1 MLAPRD
7 RRALQWGAAAII
19 LAILAF
25 RVVPGAVAEGRRYL
39 ERLGARRELLA
50 RGRADLADLPQ
61 LEAAAPDLTARV
73 AAMARR
79 VYASGSD
86 AEATATLAATLT
98 QLAAAARLAPGQVVP
113 LADSASAG
121 DLRRVSAHLSLE
133 GDIRGLAEY
142 LDAIGRHPI
151 PIVPTRLRVMAPDP
165 RGAVPGPERL
175 RVELEVQAWYLPPVT
190 GS

>member
-1 MLAPRD
+1 MLLPRD

-19 LAILAF
+19 LAILGF

-61 LEAAAPDLTARV
+61 LEAAAPALTARV
-73 AAMARR
+73 AAMASR
-79 VYASGSD
+79 VLASGSD
-86 AEATATLAATLT
+86 AEATATLAATLA
-98 QLAAAARLAPGQVVP
+98 QLAAVARLAPGQVAP
-113 LADSASAG
+113 LPDSASAG

-133 GDIRGLAEY
+133 GDIQGLAEF
-142 LDAIGRHPI
+142 LDRLGRHPI

-165 RGAVPGPERL
+165 RGVAPGPERL
-175 RVELEVQAWYLPPVT
+175 RVELEVHAWYLPPVT